1 VATSPTMRLVKD
13 ELYGFA
19 KSKVMI
25 VLWVVLP
32 ALAIG
37 GYFLFNFLQSVQAE
51 DAASGGIPDDGPRMS
66 VFVFLS
72 TILSSIAGTVAA
84 LMIAVDVV
92 SERQR
97 KVFELFIIRPIR
109 REVII
114 WSKFIAVFLSVSL
127 ACVISMNLAIL
138 VDFIRGEAITATT
151 MREMLKGLAQAT
163 AVIGLATAG
172 GVAVGVVSRTI
183 LVAVLIVQFGSQN
196 LTVVPMLPIYL
207 GVAPDAF
214 WVFQGISYL
223 LTALLVWSAGW
234 AFRRAQF

>member
-1 VATSPTMRLVKD
+1 MATSPTMRLLRD
-13 ELYGFA
+13 EMTGFA

-32 ALAIG
+32 LLAIA
-37 GYFLFNFLQSVQAE
+37 GYFLFDFLQSVRAE
-51 DAASGGIPDDGPRMS
+51 EAAAGVPDDGPKMS

-72 TILSSIAGTVAA
+72 AILSSIAGTVAA
-84 LMIAVDVV
+84 LMVAVDVV

-97 KVFELFIIRPIR
+97 KVFELFVIRPIR

-114 WSKFIAVFLSVSL
+114 WSKFIAVFLAVSL

-138 VDFIRGEAITATT
+138 VDLVRGEPVTWDT
-151 MREMLKGLAQAT
+151 MREMVKGLAQAV
-163 AVIGLATAG
+163 AVIALATGG

-196 LTVVPMLPIYL
+196 LTVVPMLPSYL
-207 GVAPDAF
+207 GVAPDSF
-214 WVFQGISYL
+214 WVFQGISF
-223 LTALLVWSAGW
+223 ALAGMLVWAAGW
-234 AFRRAQF
+234 SFRRAQF